1 MSELNIGIVEDELL
15 IARSIIQTL
24 NELGYRSSEAAI
36 SYTEAMDMLEQEQ
49 PDLVLLDIN
58 LSGKKD
64 GIDVAEQINQHYKI
78 PFIFL
83 TANSDTATIER
94 AKKVKPHAYLVKPF
108 TKEELFASIEI
119 ACSNF
124 NQLKLKEPQPNTGFK
139 MAQAI
144 FVRENH
150 SFHKILLSEIVFVES
165 EENYVKVNMI
175 NGKRI
180 MVRSTFSDFL
190 EQLPGDL
197 FFRTGRSHAVQLDLI
212 DKIDPTEIHIKGH
225 RIPLSKTNKD
235 ELYERLGIR
244 VN

>member
-24 NELGYRSSEAAI
+24 NDLGYRSTEAAI
-36 SYTEAMDMLEQEQ
+36 SYTEAMEMLELDQ

-64 GIDVAEQINQHYKI
+64 GIDVADQINQHYHI

-83 TANSDTATIER
+83 TANSDITTIER

-119 ACSNF
+119 AVSNF
-124 NQLKLKEPQPNTGFK
+124 NQLKAKGPKQAGSIK
-139 MAQAI
+139 MNQAI

-150 SFHKILLSEIVFVES
+150 SFHKILLEEIVFIES
-165 EENYVKVNMI
+165 EENYVKVHLLH
-175 NGKRI
+175 GKRM

-190 EQLPGDL
+190 EQLPAEQ
-197 FFRTGRSHAVQLDLI
+197 FFRAGRGYAVQLNMI
-212 DKIDPTEIHIKGH
+212 DKIDPTEIHIGGQ
-225 RIPLSKTNKD
+225 RVPLSKTNKE
-235 ELYERLGIR
+235 ELYERLGIKS
-244 VN
+244 N